1 MGKEKAG
8 LYSPLVLA
16 YIGDSVYEAFTRKKV
31 LQENPSMPAHK
42 LHKENVKYVKAKAQ
56 SNAMEKIEPMLSEQ
70 ELTIY
75 KRGRN
80 AKSATVP
87 KNAELTD
94 YRRATGF
101 EALIGY
107 LELSG
112 QHDRVLEIME
122 TAFHNKKFNVNQEE
136 ENGEKKS
143 N

>member
-1 MGKEKAG
+1 MIDKEKAG

-31 LQENPSMPAHK
+31 LECNPNLPAHK
-42 LHKENVKYVKAKAQ
+42 LHKENVKYVKANAQ
-56 SNAMEKIEPMLSEQ
+56 SNAMEKIEPMLSDA
-70 ELTIY
+70 ELAIY

-87 KNAELTD
+87 KNADLAD

-101 EALIGY
+101 EALIGF

-112 QHDRVLEIME
+112 QRERLVEIME
-122 TAFHNKKFNVNQEE
+122 ITFDSKID
-136 ENGEKKS
+136 
-143 N
+143 

>member
-1 MGKEKAG
+1 MMNQEEAS

-16 YIGDSVYEAFTRKKV
+16 YIGDSVYELFTRKKV
-31 LQENPSMPAHK
+31 LAENSSMPAHK

-56 SNAMEKIEPMLSEQ
+56 SDAVERIEPVLSEK
-70 ELTIY
+70 ELSIY

-87 KNAELTD
+87 KNADLAD

-101 EALIGY
+101 EALLGY

-112 QHDRVLEIME
+112 QKERLLEIME
-122 TAFHNKKFNVNQEE
+122 LAFCNK
-136 ENGEKKS
+136 
-143 N
+143 

>member
-1 MGKEKAG
+1 MIDKDKAG

-16 YIGDSVYEAFTRKKV
+16 YIGDSVYEVFTRKKV
-31 LQENPSMPAHK
+31 LDNNPNLPAHR
-42 LHKENVKYVKAKAQ
+42 LHKENVTYVKAKAQ
-56 SNAMEKIEPMLSEQ
+56 SNAMEVIEPMLSDQ
-70 ELTIY
+70 ELAIY

-87 KNAELTD
+87 KNADLTD

-112 QHDRVLEIME
+112 QSERLLELME
-122 TAFHNKKFNVNQEE
+122 VAFQNNKNI
-136 ENGEKKS
+136 
-143 N
+143 

>member
-1 MGKEKAG
+1 MIDREKAG

-16 YIGDSVYEAFTRKKV
+16 YIGDSVYEVFTRKKV
-31 LQENPSMPAHK
+31 LSENPNLPAHK

-56 SNAMEKIEPMLSEQ
+56 SDAMERIEPILSDA
-70 ELTIY
+70 ELAIY

-87 KNAELTD
+87 KNADLAD

-101 EALIGY
+101 EALLGF

-112 QHDRVLEIME
+112 QYERLLEIME
-122 TAFHNKKFNVNQEE
+122 TAFDS
-136 ENGEKKS
+136 KS
-143 N
+143 E